1 MPGDGPRYS
10 ARIKSDQVGRAGE
23 YLVAAEVL
31 RRGGYAVT
39 FSGNMPFIDVLA
51 SDQDHARRAV
61 IQVKTKGI
69 RSGTWQTTNEQ
80 KQRREHL
87 TDFSERFWV
96 LVSLTSDGADYYVVP
111 EEWMLNDIDHRYGK
125 YLRQHG
131 GARPRT
137 AGSRHYAI
145 KPGHVEE
152 WRERWDMLGIFD
164 L

>member
-1 MPGDGPRYS
+1 MLRHS
-10 ARIKSDQVGRAGE
+10 AAANLSGRPCFREESRLVGA
-23 YLVAAEVL
+23 
-31 RRGGYAVT
+31 
-39 FSGNMPFIDVLA
+39 FVLA
-51 SDQDHARRAV
+51 MIAVAYLLRQVAHRTGGKDLAKTIMRKLCSLSSPLISSGVARV
-61 IQVKTKGI
+61 GFT
-69 RSGTWQTTNEQ
+69 SLGT
-80 KQRREHL
+80 
-87 TDFSERFWV
+87 
-96 LVSLTSDGADYYVVP
+96 
-111 EEWMLNDIDHRYGK
+111 LNDIDHRYGK